1 MSAKMRGGIYTGT
14 KKGHTL
20 RINRLAYAVESKSTH
35 TGTNAKSIVPTIAI
49 YSIDSERRVRKML
62 DRKNI
67 ATYILSLNHAKT
79 LLDKGLITIEEYNNY
94 DTILRQKY
102 GIFEGSIFR
111 RNA

>member
-1 MSAKMRGGIYTGT
+1 
-14 KKGHTL
+14 
-20 RINRLAYAVESKSTH
+20 
-35 TGTNAKSIVPTIAI
+35 
-49 YSIDSERRVRKML
+49 ML

-67 ATYILSLNHAKT
+67 ATYILSLTHAKK

-111 RNA
+111 RKA